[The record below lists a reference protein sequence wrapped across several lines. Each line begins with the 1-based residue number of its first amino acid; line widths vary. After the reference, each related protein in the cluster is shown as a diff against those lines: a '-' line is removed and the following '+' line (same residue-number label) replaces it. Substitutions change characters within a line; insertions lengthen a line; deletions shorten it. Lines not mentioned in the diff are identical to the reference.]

1 MKCKCIK
8 WEIARNPKHG
18 GGMSRS
24 DAGIYVINSGVLDS
38 IPRNQR
44 VDMTDILSE
53 QISQDRSVHMF
64 PIHEYWLD
72 IGKFEEFEK
81 ANTEYK
87 RFF

>member
-1 MKCKCIK
+1 MIHHIK
-8 WEIARNPKHG
+8 EKPIHTCQVN
-18 GGMSRS
+18 
-24 DAGIYVINSGVLDS
+24 AGIYVINSGVLAS

-72 IGKFEEFEK
+72 IGRLEDFNK
-81 ANTEYK
+81 AQIDYIK
-87 RFF
+87 K